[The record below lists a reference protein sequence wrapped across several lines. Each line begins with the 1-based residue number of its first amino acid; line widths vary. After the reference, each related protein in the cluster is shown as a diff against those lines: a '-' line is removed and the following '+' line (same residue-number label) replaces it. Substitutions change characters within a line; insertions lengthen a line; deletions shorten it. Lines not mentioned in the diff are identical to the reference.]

1 MEIELLILAATEER
15 LTPALH
21 GCAGLQPL
29 NVKQNKKAIALRMN
43 FRKLAVSLMF
53 LCLAQAAPALNLQ
66 QNTSNYDRLERAAE
80 MIRKGQLTSA
90 ETELRAVL
98 KQSPREA
105 NALNLLGVIR
115 AQQSRTDEAENLF
128 LRAIEANKLLL
139 GAYLNVGQL
148 YQEERKI
155 DRALWAFTEASQ
167 LAPANPNVNF
177 NLASLYAERQE
188 HARALEYLGKIPP
201 QQSGADHLYLLIK
214 SHLGLGHVQDAT
226 ALAASLKEPGRVPP
240 DMAAAFAALFAA
252 RGLFDDALQIL
263 EASKTGGSPSFALLY
278 NLGATYYQ
286 KGERRRAEESYLAAL
301 SLKPESIVT
310 LRALA
315 RVARDQGDL
324 EKALSYLLRARK
336 IEPDS
341 PDVLYDFG
349 WTALNL
355 NLLYDAIS
363 VFERLHQLKPEEPSY
378 LYPLAIARLH
388 NGETERAQE
397 LISRYIELRPQDG
410 RGHYVLGAILYGIK
424 KFPEARRALK
434 LSLELVYYPD
444 AEYYL
449 GLIAHSE
456 GDEAQAVTWLK
467 RALASDPANSA
478 AHSTLG
484 IIYSKG
490 KDYPAARAEL
500 ELAIKLDPKDQTA
513 HYQLGI
519 VYARLGEKERSQAMF
534 ALSEK
539 LRSEQK
545 EREIVGF
552 KLIDPPK

>member
-1 MEIELLILAATEER
+1 MEIELLIRAATEER
-15 LTPALH
+15 LSPALH
-21 GCAGLQPL
+21 VCAGLQPL

-43 FRKLAVSLMF
+43 FWKLAVSLMF

-66 QNTSNYDRLERAAE
+66 QNASNYDRLERAAE
-80 MIRKGQLTSA
+80 MIRKAQLAGA
-90 ETELRAVL
+90 ETELQAVL

-105 NALNLLGVIR
+105 NALNLLGVVR
-115 AQQSRTDEAENLF
+115 AQQSRTDEAEKLF

-139 GAYLNVGQL
+139 GAYLNIGQL
-148 YQEERKI
+148 YQEERKP

-167 LAPANPNVNF
+167 LAPTNPNVNF

-226 ALAASLKEPGRVPP
+226 ALSASLKEPGRVPP
-240 DMAAAFAALFAA
+240 DMAAAFAALFAE

-286 KGERRRAEESYLAAL
+286 KGERRHAEESYLAAL
-301 SLKPESIVT
+301 SLKPDDVAT

-315 RVARDQGDL
+315 VLARADGDP
-324 EKALSYLLRARK
+324 EKSLSYLVRARK
-336 IEPDS
+336 AAPDS
-341 PDVLYDFG
+341 PAVLYDFG
-349 WTALNL
+349 WTALNM
-355 NLLYDAIS
+355 NLLYDALS
-363 VFERLHQLKPEEPSY
+363 VLEQLHQMKPDEPSY
-378 LYPLAIARLH
+378 LYPLAIARLN
-388 NGETERAQE
+388 NGESQRAQE
-397 LISRYIELRPQDG
+397 LINRYIELRPQDG
-410 RGHYVLGAILYGIK
+410 RGYYVLGAILYGAK
-424 KFPEARRALK
+424 KFPEARVSLQRSLALT
-434 LSLELVYYPD
+434 YYPD

-449 GLIAHSE
+449 GMIAHSE
-456 GDEAQAVTWLK
+456 GDAAQAVMWLQ
-467 RALASDPANSA
+467 RALKSDPANSA
-478 AHSTLG
+478 AHSALG
-484 IIYSKG
+484 VVYAKE
-490 KDYPAARAEL
+490 KDFTSARAEL
-500 ELAIKLDPKDQTA
+500 ERAIELDPRDQTA

-519 VYARLGEKERSQAMF
+519 VYARLGDKDRSRAMF

-539 LRSEQK
+539 LRGEQK
-545 EREIVGF
+545 QRGMVGF